1 MIMILIIIKGKH
13 MAIFFPL
20 ASGIAAAMTAALTYE
35 TGKNAKRKFDR
46 KKRKNSK
53 S

>member
-1 MIMILIIIKGKH
+1 

-20 ASGIAAAMTAALTYE
+20 ASGIAAAFTIALTYE
-35 TGKNAKRKFDR
+35 TSKNAKRKYDR

>member
-1 MIMILIIIKGKH
+1 

-20 ASGIAAAMTAALTYE
+20 ASGIATVITAALTYE

-46 KKRKNSK
+46 KKRKNLK